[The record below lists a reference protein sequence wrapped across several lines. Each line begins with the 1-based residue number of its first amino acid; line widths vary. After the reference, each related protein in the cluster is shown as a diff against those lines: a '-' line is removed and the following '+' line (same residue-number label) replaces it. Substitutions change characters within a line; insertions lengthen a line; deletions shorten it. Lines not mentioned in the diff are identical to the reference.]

1 MKKLTIFLTLF
12 ISMGFSYF
20 NTTVYATDVQWR
32 CSNLFVKAG
41 VHSFKVL
48 EHCGEPKIKRGIGYS
63 GSQSAGV
70 TREKWVYGPYSGY
83 YYVIY
88 MKAGV
93 VDKVEPVRHDD

>member
-1 MKKLTIFLTLF
+1 MKKLMIFLILA
-12 ISMGFSYF
+12 ISIGFTFY
-20 NTTVYATDVQWR
+20 NTTVYATDTQWR

-48 EHCGEPKIKRGIGYS
+48 EHCGEPKVKEDIGYS
-63 GSQSAGV
+63 GSQNTGV

-88 MKAGV
+88 IKAGV
-93 VDKVEPVRHDD
+93 VEKVESVRHDD